1 MNRFTR
7 FAVTTTDSGVLGT
20 VEDCPKPRQQ
30 VEPQNSTSLIIMKL
44 KINTWLQQSCPITLK
59 FCHEMPV
66 HAIFPLKKNDGI
78 RHCSCAG
85 WWTNSTL
92 FGHENVFFFAKKL
105 RKNVQSTIMQY
116 LFCLNRAMETV
127 VCLRLKILY
136 QTQTVRLL
144 IPVSL
149 CFHLFE
155 NFGPNSLQKPLE
167 KLKIFNQM
175 L

>member
-1 MNRFTR
+1 MIATKLSYYVKILPWNAGTR
-7 FAVTTTDSGVLGT
+7 HIS
-20 VEDCPKPRQQ
+20 PKKERRY
-30 VEPQNSTSLIIMKL
+30 T
-44 KINTWLQQSCPITLK
+44 
-59 FCHEMPV
+59 
-66 HAIFPLKKNDGI
+66 PLFLCGMLDEFHFIWSRK
-78 RHCSCAG
+78 R
-85 WWTNSTL
+85 
-92 FGHENVFFFAKKL
+92 FFFAKKL

-144 IPVSL
+144 IPVYL